1 MGYVSVCALP
11 PVLFRISIAAIS
23 FSGFYIFSKKKKY
36 RNYNSSIL
44 YFFTCLISCSSMYLE
59 VSKLVSL
66 TCVFFEPWGSPPLFA
81 CHHSMTMAKKKRW
94 SGWFRGQR
102 HLEMVTNG
110 CRSRTHIEFVCVD
123 ATTPSVAIQTSTCS
137 HSNNPIRPMRSCL
150 EQKEND
156 KEENAHS
163 CLTN

>member
-1 MGYVSVCALP
+1 MCALP

-23 FSGFYIFSKKKKY
+23 FSGLLRNYTLFYI
-36 RNYNSSIL
+36 
-44 YFFTCLISCSSMYLE
+44 YFFFYLISCSSMYLE

-66 TCVFFEPWGSPPLFA
+66 TCAFFEPWSLMPRTPCSPPLFA

-163 CLTN
+163 CI